1 VQAIAIWDSQ
11 YQEPLY
17 LVTNFALAYEA
28 AWYYLQRFHIET
40 FFSDQ
45 KSRGFKLHRSHI
57 SDPKR
62 LARLLYYWQRL
73 WLICG

>member
-1 VQAIAIWDSQ
+1 VRAIAIWDSQ

-28 AWYYLQRFHIET
+28 AWYYRQRFHIET